1 MEKYG
6 ENKEKMGY
14 RDKGL
19 LYSTVGIVNG
29 GYLSLKIEG
38 KEEVRSNF

>member
-1 MEKYG
+1 
-6 ENKEKMGY
+6 MGKTKRRWGIGIKDY
-14 RDKGL
+14 CRN
-19 LYSTVGIVNG
+19 STVGIVRG